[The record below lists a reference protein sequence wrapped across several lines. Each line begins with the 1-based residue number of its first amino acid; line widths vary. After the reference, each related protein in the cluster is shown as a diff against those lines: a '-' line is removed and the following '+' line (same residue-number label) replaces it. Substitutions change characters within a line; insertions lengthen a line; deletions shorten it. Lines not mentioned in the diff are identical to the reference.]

1 MYLPEDDAQLFEILS
16 TLRVYAAAN
25 HMPKLAEELDD
36 ALILL
41 RAESCASARPD
52 RSDQASQDSR

>member
-1 MYLPEDDAQLFEILS
+1 MYLPEDNAQLFEILS
-16 TLRVYAAAN
+16 TLRVYAATN

-41 RAESCASARPD
+41 RAETRSARRPGAAG
-52 RSDQASQDSR
+52 QASQDLR